1 MLRNLIRFSKIETQ
15 TPRCFLSTLWE
26 NKQARLWLLI
36 GKRHR
41 TGKAMKCEGGVRGRP
56 CYRLSVCGFGP
67 FFHYVS
73 PLFVITWSLSIFNE
87 LIKSPFVYKQVN
99 REGSKTDREGDRER
113 EWEREGKRAERGIE
127 LPFKC
132 FYSWVADINLWM
144 LTKPAT
150 ARRADSALIKQTM
163 TNNCNVANDADDA
176 DADVDVSTP
185 DNLLMRATGSVAR
198 QEAKR

>member
-1 MLRNLIRFSKIETQ
+1 MTKYCEGRNFTAYSILPRNNIPALLGYAERCCAIWLGFRKSKPKLRVVFYRLCEKINKRDCGCLLEKGIGRIRRWNVRGE
-15 TPRCFLSTLWE
+15 R
-26 NKQARLWLLI
+26 
-36 GKRHR
+36 
-41 TGKAMKCEGGVRGRP
+41 GGVRGRP

-132 FYSWVADINLWM
+132 FLQLNRRHQLVDAHKAGHGATSWLGAH
-144 LTKPAT
+144 
-150 ARRADSALIKQTM
+150 
-163 TNNCNVANDADDA
+163 
-176 DADVDVSTP
+176 
-185 DNLLMRATGSVAR
+185 
-198 QEAKR
+198 